1 MLIGFFYLEFG
12 LDFGRISV
20 VSFQFCV
27 VHYVNTYHF
36 IVFPLAFIFCWTLQ
50 FALLVDQARVQVQVR
65 TNLQDVNAGKQGR
78 I

>member
-20 VSFQFCV
+20 VSFTILLLPFYC
-27 VHYVNTYHF
+27 
-36 IVFPLAFIFCWTLQ
+36 FPACIYLLLDSSV
-50 FALLVDQARVQVQVR
+50 ALLVDQARVQVR
-65 TNLQDVNAGKQGR
+65 TILQDVNAGKQGR